1 MKKLLK
7 MGICIMMAAVVL
19 SGWGGGNSKT
29 ETAVYEGEINGV
41 KVSNTIDY
49 SGDRVLKQTSVSE
62 MNFKDLGITKDLMEQ
77 TVAQYKKLYD
87 IKGVTYK
94 ADITDDT
101 ISETTVIDY
110 ENADF
115 DALKTAKLITSTK
128 EDGKILYVSYEQTVK
143 NLESSGLTKK

>member
-1 MKKLLK
+1 
-7 MGICIMMAAVVL
+7 MGIDKKAA
-19 SGWGGGNSKT
+19 
-29 ETAVYEGEINGV
+29 
-41 KVSNTIDY
+41 
-49 SGDRVLKQTSVSE
+49 
-62 MNFKDLGITKDLMEQ
+62 EQ
-77 TVAQYKKLYD
+77 TVAPYKKLYD

-101 ISETTVIDY
+101 LTETTVVDY

>member
-19 SGWGGGNSKT
+19 SGCGGGNSKT
-29 ETAVYEGEINGV
+29 E
-41 KVSNTIDY
+41 
-49 SGDRVLKQTSVSE
+49 TSVSE

>member
-7 MGICIMMAAVVL
+7 VGMCIMMAAVVL
-19 SGWGGGNSKT
+19 SGCGGGSSKT
-29 ETAVYEGEINGV
+29 ETAVYEGDINGV
-41 KVSNTIDY
+41 KISNTIDY

-62 MNFKDLGITKDLMEQ
+62 MNFKDLGMTKAVMEQ
-77 TVAQYKKLYD
+77 TVPQYKKLYD
-87 IKGVTYK
+87 IKGVSYK

-101 ISETTVIDY
+101 ITETTVVDY

-115 DALKTAKLITSTK
+115 DALKTAKLITGTK

-143 NLESSGLTKK
+143 NLESAGLTKK

>member
-19 SGWGGGNSKT
+19 SGCGGGNSKT
-29 ETAVYEGEINGV
+29 ETAVY
-41 KVSNTIDY
+41 
-49 SGDRVLKQTSVSE
+49 E